1 MNAERDKVTYLR
13 FHSKSWSQK
22 QIQILDPEPKLLV
35 SVGMRNSH
43 SHLFSVHRTLELT
56 KHFHTPNL
64 ISSSQELS
72 WVKCRYPH
80 FTAEETEAREGREK

>member
-1 MNAERDKVTYLR
+1 MLIFHQVLVSTLQALHVILAKVPQAPHFTNEEMNAERDKVTYLR

-43 SHLFSVHRTLELT
+43 SHLFSVHR
-56 KHFHTPNL
+56 
-64 ISSSQELS
+64 I
-72 WVKCRYPH
+72 
-80 FTAEETEAREGREK
+80 